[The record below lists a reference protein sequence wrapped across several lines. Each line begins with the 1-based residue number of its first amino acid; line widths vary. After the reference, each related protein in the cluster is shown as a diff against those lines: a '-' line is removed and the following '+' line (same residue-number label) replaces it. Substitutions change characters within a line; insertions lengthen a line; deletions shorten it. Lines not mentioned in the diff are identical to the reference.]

1 MKKEYIIIR
10 PRLHPNFE
18 LPTREDLL
26 KLKPGDSVKLMFQ
39 VDDDNVERMWV
50 TLSDTS
56 SEDNWMGIIDN
67 DAIQDLTTRVLPV
80 DKAVNFHPLDIIAI
94 Y

>member
-1 MKKEYIIIR
+1 MEKEYVIVR

-18 LPTREDLL
+18 LPTRKELL

-39 VDDDNVERMWV
+39 AGADDVERMWV
-50 TLSDTS
+50 LLTDTS
-56 SEDNWMGIIDN
+56 GDDLWKGTIDN
-67 DAIQDLTTRVLPV
+67 DAMQELTAQVLPAE
-80 DKAVNFHPLDIIAI
+80 KEISFHPLDIIAT